1 MPSIQKGIITL
12 LLFFTCSGPVSA
24 QNDETARKDIF
35 TDRLC
40 AGLFWS
46 LNQCG
51 VSESRAANE
60 QAFLEMARRVAAK
73 QGRTLPLTLD
83 QATRQLS
90 KDLQDWID
98 EIGPACETFQNFP
111 QSDRGQLVSIDF
123 CVRRLR
129 DEK

>member
-1 MPSIQKGIITL
+1 MQIGIIAL

-51 VSESRAANE
+51 ASEFRAANG
-60 QAFLEMARRVAAK
+60 QAFLQMARRVAAK
-73 QGRTLPLTLD
+73 QGRTLPLTQD
-83 QATRQLS
+83 QATRQLW
-90 KDLQDWID
+90 KDLQDWLD
-98 EIGPACETFQNFP
+98 EIGPDCENFQNFP
-111 QSDRGQLVSIDF
+111 QSDRGQLVRIDF
-123 CVRRLR
+123 CMRRLR